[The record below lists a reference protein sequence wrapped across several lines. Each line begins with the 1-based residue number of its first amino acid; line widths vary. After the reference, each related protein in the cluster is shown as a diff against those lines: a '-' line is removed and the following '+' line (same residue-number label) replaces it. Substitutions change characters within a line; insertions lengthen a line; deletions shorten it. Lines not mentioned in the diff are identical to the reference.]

1 MTTAF
6 RNWLGS
12 GAGLLSSTT
21 PQSDTTIPDLPTVQ
35 GPDDDDDDGEATER
49 EDGDDDRPAAFPALN
64 SAQRASTRTGDLSVP
79 TILTGPVPSLPNP
92 SLATK
97 APSAARANGNS
108 LMLPP
113 TTLKP
118 PTNAAKKGKVALAP
132 GFGPLDWASLKSSG
146 ADLRVRGCVSCRLY
160 LSR

>member
-12 GAGLLSSTT
+12 GAGLLSSAT

-49 EDGDDDRPAAFPALN
+49 EDDDDRPAAFPALN
-64 SAQRASTRTGDLSVP
+64 SAQRASTRTSNLPIP
-79 TILTGPVPSLPNP
+79 TILTGQVPSLPNP
-92 SLATK
+92 SLATRN
-97 APSAARANGNS
+97 PSAARANVNS

-118 PTNAAKKGKVALAP
+118 LTSAAKKGKVALAP